1 VPAGAGWRSGAP
13 LTPRGRAQVQ
23 LALIQQLLPE
33 EMLATVLGHLSAY
46 DLGAVACACRGWRAA
61 AHNPAL
67 WRAAC
72 TRAFPGLLPDALAR
86 AARLNHRCGA
96 RRAARAGGAVGCR
109 PVRQP
114 APHSCSSRPP
124 GARARR
130 AALTA
135 GARAQS
141 RGAAE
146 RRGSDVPGCGT
157 LAPLVTCTA
166 GSARARGF
174 PTSSAGGAL
183 GAAHC

>member
-13 LTPRGRAQVQ
+13 LTPRERAQVQ

-114 APHSCSSRPP
+114 ALHACAQLLEPP
-124 GARARR
+124 PRCARASRGLDRGCAGAEPRRRR
-130 AALTA
+130 AA
-135 GARAQS
+135 RQ
-141 RGAAE
+141 
-146 RRGSDVPGCGT
+146 
-157 LAPLVTCTA
+157 
-166 GSARARGF
+166 
-174 PTSSAGGAL
+174 
-183 GAAHC
+183 